1 MKNCL
6 LLRWGNP
13 ASNAINQFLLV
24 MRFTTILLL
33 LGTLHLSGNTM
44 SQTVTLNVQNVHLK
58 RVFAEVERQ
67 TGYTVLYSDEVIDK
81 TATVSV
87 NVKEVQLEKFLT
99 NVLSRVSLT
108 YRIDGSS
115 VFIKSLQQRESVKPR
130 PPIVFAVQQ
139 QKTVSGLVT
148 DLSTGETLI
157 GATVRVKD
165 EANTEV
171 VVTDAAG
178 KFTIGVPSMNSIL
191 SVSFLGYMTGEVSVD
206 EKSIVDVK
214 LSKQSSNLEEVV
226 ITGFGLTTKKAT
238 LSGAIATVGSDE
250 LSHSRAATATGALV
264 GRVPGVN
271 FRQSL
276 GRPGSGPTLQ
286 IRNFGTPMI
295 IIDGVT
301 RDYDS
306 FSQLDFNDIETISV
320 LKDGS
325 ASIYG
330 MQASNGAV
338 VITTKSGRRNQKP
351 TVGFQTYYGA
361 QTPSGY
367 NKPADA
373 KTLIRAIVQDE
384 TYNNRT
390 RTITREEYDK
400 WMNESDEAHT
410 GFDWYD
416 YIWQTAPQYYN
427 SLNFSGGS
435 ENSDYYVSV
444 GNLKQQGLLRN
455 FEGFSRTNFQSN
467 INANVSKRI
476 KVGVGITARLERT
489 DQPGLPGDD
498 YGFAEQTAF
507 RNLPTLHPYA
517 NNNPAYPAISTVD
530 PQFSYGWIANGSSG
544 QYLVDKKTIQL
555 NGNIEV
561 DILSGLKARMLGSY
575 GFGNIRSDLHEKSPI
590 LYSYDEATQ
599 KYNVA
604 YAGSGRYVERN
615 IENREDITAN
625 FQLNYTKSFG
635 KHNAELVAGMEYR
648 SGFYPRLY
656 VIGSPEANGIS
667 FLQYRSLTSIT
678 DDVSYRQNRI
688 GYLFKANY
696 DYAGK
701 FIAEFAGRYDGSYLY
716 KSGSRFGFFPSG
728 SVAYRVSEENFW
740 KDNPVLGHVND
751 FKIRA
756 SYGITGKELGS
767 ALTYIP
773 GYSLGE
779 GSAILDGNEIV
790 TTRVSGLPTDI
801 TWGRVKILDFGA
813 DIIMLDHRLTGG
825 FDWFNRHET
834 GELGARYDFL
844 LPDLVGFTAPNMNL
858 NGNHTRGIDFSVN
871 WKDAVGKVNYFVGGN
886 FTFSRWI
893 TGERYKQDERWTSEW
908 NRYRNGLANDEGRYR
923 DGTFQ
928 LVAIGQFKS
937 WEEIANHP
945 IDQDHAGNTTIR
957 PGDFI
962 YKDINN
968 DGYINDL
975 DMNVVTYRINSNTP
989 PWINFAF
996 NLGASYNGFDFRADF
1011 TGATGYTYEQQ
1022 GYMRYF
1028 DATQNVSQYLADNST
1043 WYNDIWDKNS
1053 GFKIGKYPL
1062 LTRGANNWMNT
1073 HWPNSYWQTNVT
1085 YVKLRN
1091 LEVGYSF
1098 SYNVLRNIGLSNLRI
1113 YASGQ
1118 NILTISNMPA
1128 GLDPEITNNAGISYP
1143 NPNIYSVGVQV
1154 KF

>member
-1 MKNCL
+1 MIQVKP
-6 LLRWGNP
+6 NP
-13 ASNAINQFLLV
+13 ALLKWLLFLLMIV
-24 MRFTTILLL
+24 PLWLNAHQDDRISIQLQDVSLSEALNEIENESGYSILIR
-33 LGTLHLSGNTM
+33 S
-44 SQTVTLNVQNVHLK
+44 
-58 RVFAEVERQ
+58 
-67 TGYTVLYSDEVIDK
+67 SDID
-81 TATVSV
+81 
-87 NVKEVQLEKFLT
+87 LT
-99 NVLSRVSLT
+99 ERVSLALQNAT
-108 YRIDGSS
+108 INEIFATLFEHTS
-115 VFIKSLQQRESVKPR
+115 VAYQLSGKQVTIFEPKSAPVSGNPVEAVEGEEATPQQSIR
-130 PPIVFAVQQ
+130 
-139 QKTVSGLVT
+139 VSGLVT
-148 DLSTGETLI
+148 DLATGETLI
-157 GATVRVKD
+157 GATVKVLGM
-165 EANTEV
+165 ANTGTV
-171 VVTDAAG
+171 ATDAAG
-178 KFTIGVPSMNSIL
+178 KFAINVPDANSVL
-191 SVSFLGYMTGEVSVD
+191 TVSFLGYATAEVPVDGKSV
-206 EKSIVDVK
+206 VDIK
-214 LSKQSSNLEEVV
+214 LTRNAANLEEVV

-238 LSGAIATVGSDE
+238 LSGAIATVGADD

-264 GRVPGVN
+264 GKVPGVN
-271 FRQSL
+271 FRQTS
-276 GRPGSGPTLQ
+276 GRPGSGPSLQ

-301 RDYDS
+301 RDYAS
-306 FSQLDFNDIETISV
+306 FEQLDFNDVETISV

-351 TVGFQTYYGA
+351 TVGFQTYFGA

-373 KTLIRAIVQDE
+373 KTLIKAIVQDE
-384 TYNNRT
+384 TYNNRN

-435 ENSDYYVSV
+435 ENTDYYVSV

-476 KVGVGITARLERT
+476 RVGVAVTGRLERT

-507 RNLPTLHPYA
+507 RNLPTMHPYA
-517 NNNPAYPAISTVD
+517 NNNPAYPAISTID
-530 PQFSYGWIANGSSG
+530 PQYSYGWIANGSSG
-544 QYLVDKKTIQL
+544 TYSIDKKVIQL

-575 GFGNIRSDLHEKSPI
+575 AFSNIRSDLHEKSPT
-590 LYSYDEATQ
+590 LYAYDDATQ
-599 KYNVA
+599 EYNVA

-635 KHNAELVAGMEYR
+635 NHNTDVVAGMEYR
-648 SGFYPRLY
+648 SGIYPRLY

-678 DDVSYRQNRI
+678 DDISYKQNRI
-688 GYLFKANY
+688 GFLFKANY

-701 FIAEFAGRYDGSYLY
+701 YIAEFAGRYDGSYRY

-728 SVAYRVSEENFW
+728 SVGYRISEENFW
-740 KDNPVLGHVND
+740 KDNSVLAHIND

-756 SYGITGKELGS
+756 SYGITGKELGA

-813 DIIMLDHRLTGG
+813 DIMLLDNRLRGS
-825 FDWFNRHET
+825 FDWFDRHET

-844 LPDLVGFTAPNMNL
+844 LPDLVGFTAPDMNL
-858 NGNHTRGIDFSVN
+858 NGNHTRGIDFSAN
-871 WKDAVGKVNYFVGGN
+871 WQDAVGKLNYFVGGN

-893 TGERYKQDERWTSEW
+893 TGERYKQDERWTSLW
-908 NRYRNGLANDEGRYR
+908 DQYRNGLSNDEGRYR

-928 LVAIGQFKS
+928 LVAVGQFKS

-962 YKDINN
+962 YADLND

-975 DMNVVTYRINSNTP
+975 DMNVVTYRINNGTP
-989 PWINFAF
+989 WVNFAF
-996 NLGASYNGFDFRADF
+996 NLGASYDGFDVRADF

-1091 LEVGYSF
+1091 LEVGYTVP
-1098 SYNVLRNIGLSNLRI
+1098 YTVLGKIGLSNLRI

-1118 NILTISNMPA
+1118 NIWTISNMPA
-1128 GLDPEITNNAGISYP
+1128 GLDPEITSNGGISYP
-1143 NPNIYSVGVQV
+1143 NPKIYSVGVQV